1 MTQHKTTTPKMTTY
15 RPSKPIK
22 TSSLLSRFTA
32 STAALALVVA
42 GLAALFTVL
51 INSKLVNEAME
62 RTVRGYSTSLARQ
75 ILASDDPEFWRSIAV
90 DHQVAL
96 WVQTAEQERA
106 FNAYGEP
113 TTEDAIRGR
122 IHGYV
127 QVDVPASSFQET
139 LEASTDG
146 GSAEE
151 NVVFSWNLRHFARLH
166 DPLVYG
172 HLLLL
177 IPVIGATY
185 MFQRSLLRP
194 LQGLR
199 EGVESV
205 ATGNFGVQVPVV
217 RMDEIGQV
225 ATAFN
230 QMTGQVEQMVA
241 DRERLLADVSHEL
254 RSPLARIKVA
264 LELLPPGDPRDDKR
278 ETIQND
284 VREMES
290 LISMLL
296 EREWLRARADRLVTE
311 RVDLVAVVRRVV
323 DTFAEADP
331 GVTFSSAEEP
341 LIVPA
346 DAELVRLL
354 VQNLVDNA
362 IKFSLADSR
371 PVDVE
376 LETTGDTVRLL
387 VSDDGP
393 GIATEDREEIFKP
406 FVKLDPARGHRS
418 GYGLGLNLCWRIVE
432 AHGGSIEMMPKGSLE
447 QPTRGNLAIVELPR
461 NAEP

>member
-1 MTQHKTTTPKMTTY
+1 MTMDGRATSRGVT
-15 RPSKPIK
+15 K
-22 TSSLLSRFTA
+22 TSSLLSRFAA

-62 RTVRGYSTSLARQ
+62 RTVSGYSISLARQ
-75 ILASDDPEFWRSIAV
+75 ILASDDPEFWRSIAL

-96 WVQTAEQERA
+96 WVQTTELERA
-106 FNAYGEP
+106 FDAYGEP
-113 TTEDAIRGR
+113 TTEGAVRGR
-122 IHGYV
+122 VHGYV
-127 QVDVPASSFQET
+127 QIDVPASMLQTMPSDPST
-139 LEASTDG
+139 PTGASPPSD
-146 GSAEE
+146 EQ
-151 NVVFSWNLRHFARLH
+151 VIFSWNLRHFARLH

-199 EGVESV
+199 QGVESV
-205 ATGNFGVQVPVV
+205 ARGDFGVQVPVV

-225 ATAFN
+225 GTAFN
-230 QMTGQVEQMVA
+230 QMTRQVEEMMA

-254 RSPLARIKVA
+254 RSPLARMKVA
-264 LELLPPGDPRDDKR
+264 LELLPTGEKR
-278 ETIQND
+278 QSIQND

-290 LISMLL
+290 LISVLL
-296 EREWLRARADRLVTE
+296 EREWLRARTDRLVTE
-311 RVDLVAVVRRVV
+311 PVDLVAVVRRVV
-323 DTFAEADP
+323 ETFDVAP
-331 GVTFSSAEEP
+331 GVTFSAAMEP
-341 LIVPA
+341 LVAHVDA
-346 DAELVRLL
+346 DLVRLL
-354 VQNLVDNA
+354 AQNLVDNA
-362 IKFSLADSR
+362 IKFSLPDSR
-371 PVDVE
+371 PVDVR
-376 LETTGDTVRLL
+376 LETTRDAIRLL

-393 GIATEDREEIFKP
+393 GIAAEDREEIFKP

-432 AHGGSIEMMPKGSLE
+432 AHGGSIEMQGNMSRGDR
-447 QPTRGNLAIVELPR
+447 TRGNLALVELPR
-461 NAEP
+461 SRKS